1 MKKILA
7 FLMAVCLFT
16 TLAACGKETVSD
28 PDSVAYRLTGL
39 DPAATLLTIEGQ
51 EVPVEMY
58 LYWLQYA
65 ATVAANTSGCTDE
78 EGNLLW
84 DHELEEGYTVLD
96 YVQEEA
102 VGQAKTYMI
111 VEEWAESY
119 QVEFTQEDEDAV
131 DEEIAYYVEQLGGE
145 EAYQTYLDQ
154 IGISADANRRMTKDY
169 YLYDKLLDMTK
180 EEGSPLYIT
189 DDILYQFDGVTEDAV
204 LIDHVL
210 FFTSDDEEDNAIRL
224 ETMEQVRQ
232 SLLEADEEHRQDM
245 FNYIAD
251 YYSEDTGRAYYPNG
265 YLVTEDANFVKA
277 FKEAALTLE
286 EGELSEVVTSE
297 YGYHLLM
304 RKPIRDYVAITYLED
319 LLKVAMENA
328 EVVYSEDFDKI
339 DPQAYYTAYLAET
352 TAAAEESQDTSG
364 TDGSTDSA
372 ATEESAGDTDTG
384 DTGTESNTGEEA
396 S

>member
-7 FLMAVCLFT
+7 FLL
-16 TLAACGKETVSD
+16 TLSFAAALAGCGQETVSD

-39 DPAATLLTIEGQ
+39 DPSATLLTIEGQ

-65 ATVAANTSGCTDE
+65 ATVAANTSGCVDE

-84 DHELEEGYTVLD
+84 DQELEEGYTVLD
-96 YVQEEA
+96 YVEEEA
-102 VGQAKTYMI
+102 LGQAKTYMI
-111 VEEWAESY
+111 VEEWAEAY
-119 QVEFTQEDEDAV
+119 EVEFTQEDEDAV

-154 IGISADANRRMTKDY
+154 IGISAEANRRMTRDY
-169 YLYDKLLDMTK
+169 YLYDKLLDMTQ

-210 FFTSDDEEDNAIRL
+210 FLTSDDEKDNALRL

-232 SLLEADEEHRQDM
+232 TLLETDEAHRKDM

-251 YYSEDTGRAYYPNG
+251 YYSEDTGRPYYPNG

-297 YGYHLLM
+297 FGYHLLM
-304 RKPIRDYVAITYLED
+304 RKPIRDYVSITYLED

-328 EVVYSEDFDKI
+328 EVVYSEDFEKI
-339 DPQAYYTAYLAET
+339 DTQAYYTAYLAET
-352 TAAAEESQDTSG
+352 ETGDAAETA
-364 TDGSTDSA
+364 DGTDSA
-372 ATEESAGDTDTG
+372 DT
-384 DTGTESNTGEEA
+384 A
-396 S
+396 Q

>member
-7 FLMAVCLFT
+7 FLL
-16 TLAACGKETVSD
+16 TLSFAAALAGCGQETVSD

-39 DPAATLLTIEGQ
+39 DPSATLLTIEGQ

-65 ATVAANTSGCTDE
+65 ATVAANTSGCVDE

-84 DHELEEGYTVLD
+84 DQELEEGYTVLD
-96 YVQEEA
+96 YVEEEA
-102 VGQAKTYMI
+102 LGQAKTYMI
-111 VEEWAESY
+111 VEEWAEAY
-119 QVEFTQEDEDAV
+119 EVEFTQEDEDAV

-154 IGISADANRRMTKDY
+154 IGISAEANRRMTRDY
-169 YLYDKLLDMTK
+169 YLYDKLLDMTQ

-210 FFTSDDEEDNAIRL
+210 FLTSDDEKDNALRL

-232 SLLEADEEHRQDM
+232 TLLETDEAHRKDM

-251 YYSEDTGRAYYPNG
+251 YYSEDTGRPYYPNG

-297 YGYHLLM
+297 FGYHLLM
-304 RKPIRDYVAITYLED
+304 RKPIRDYVSMTYLED

-328 EVVYSEDFDKI
+328 EVEYSGDFEKI
-339 DPQAYYTAYLAET
+339 DTAAYYTAYLAET
-352 TAAAEESQDTSG
+352 SATGEDTSEETDPADGDSATAPENGTAAEQP
-364 TDGSTDSA
+364 
-372 ATEESAGDTDTG
+372 
-384 DTGTESNTGEEA
+384 A

>member
-7 FLMAVCLFT
+7 FLMAVCLFA
-16 TLAACGKETVSD
+16 TLAACAREETVSD

-39 DPAATLLTIEGQ
+39 DPTATLLTIEGQ

-78 EGNLLW
+78 AGDLLW
-84 DHELEEGYTVLD
+84 DQELEEGYTVLD
-96 YVQEEA
+96 YVEEEA
-102 VGQAKTYMI
+102 LGQAKTYMI
-111 VEEWAESY
+111 VEEWAAAY
-119 QVEFTQEDEDAV
+119 GVDFTQEDEDAV

-145 EAYQTYLDQ
+145 EAYQTYLSK

-169 YLYDKLLDMTK
+169 YLYDKLLDMTQ

-210 FFTSDDEEDNAIRL
+210 FLTGDDEEDNALRL

-232 SLLEADEEHRQDM
+232 SLLEADEEHRKDM

-251 YYSEDTGRAYYPNG
+251 YYSEDTGRPYYPNG
-265 YLVTEDANFVKA
+265 YLVTADANFVQA
-277 FKEAALTLE
+277 FKDAAFTLE

-304 RKPIRDYVAITYLED
+304 RKPIRDYVSITYLED

-328 EVVYSEDFDKI
+328 EVVYSEDFEKI
-339 DPQAYYTAYLAET
+339 DTQAYYTAYLEET
-352 TAAAEESQDTSG
+352 SAAAAGDTAEPAGGEDAGEADDG
-364 TDGSTDSA
+364 TG
-372 ATEESAGDTDTG
+372 TEESAG
-384 DTGTESNTGEEA
+384 
-396 S
+396 